1 MIWREF
7 NLKCLREKYTQTQ
20 TELHMKDYG
29 NTLVFEIWYDIHVK
43 SNQQG
48 ESNDTCFN
56 WMRTCKANHK
66 SKHVTYRRVAFVC
79 VLTLFIFWH
88 FNLNKLVE

>member
-1 MIWREF
+1 MSTWKVYSNP
-7 NLKCLREKYTQTQ
+7 NLATYERLWQYISVWNR
-20 TELHMKDYG
+20 
-29 NTLVFEIWYDIHVK
+29 YDIHVK